1 MTSGSSEPSSDG
13 GRPGRLERCIRDM
26 VALNALPSACVGR
39 TLDEAF
45 DLMLDALPKALNCDL
60 VLIEVP
66 GPQRRRDAVWS
77 GSRVGT
83 TCLGELDAAVASARA
98 SNVLVYGSNALHWLE
113 AALPVGKEY
122 GRLLVARRAP
132 FEEDTDR
139 VLVRNAANLA
149 GTVLKSANVLEA
161 ARRKDEFIATFFD
174 AVTDYAIFMLDV
186 TGHVATWNAGAKAT
200 KGYEPQEIIGRHFS
214 IFYTDEDRKAGK
226 PEAILQAVQRD
237 GRVEDESWRVRK
249 DGSRFWANVVITALR
264 DQKAA
269 ITGFAKV
276 TRDLTHRRAAEEN
289 ARTLVREQLARA
301 ASENER
307 RRLLTLLEQVPAI
320 VNFLRGPDLVF
331 EFAHPKAVEA
341 TGGRE
346 LIGKPL
352 LVAIPEYR
360 DQPFYGRLRHVLE
373 TGEPFRQHEALAWFE
388 RDGHRVESYW
398 DSVYLPVRDSTGAIE
413 GVMTFDLEVTQGV
426 LARRELE
433 RVSRAKD
440 EFLATMSHE
449 LRTPLN
455 AMLGWS
461 TILKKKPRDEA
472 KLERGLEAI
481 ERNIRAQERLVND
494 LMDVSRIISGKLQ
507 LALRL
512 VEIST
517 VVHAAADV
525 VRHAAEAKGVRL
537 VVDLD
542 PDVGANVGD
551 PDRLQ
556 QIVWNLLSNA
566 IRFTPRGGRVLVT
579 GQRSVTG
586 ICLRVEDTGAGI
598 PSEHLPYIFDRFR
611 QVDSST
617 TRSHGGLGL
626 GLAIVRHLVEAH
638 GGSVEAKS
646 EGPDRGATF
655 TVNLPIRAIVHA
667 PPTQASGA
675 VDAQAPEAPPVE
687 DSREHF
693 LHDVRVLVV
702 DDDPDSLELLGIA
715 LGGAGAKVTAVHSA
729 REALAAPGP
738 FDVILSD
745 IGMPEIDGYTF
756 VRRVRSRDAG
766 ADIPAIALT
775 AYARAEDAER
785 ALRAGY
791 QEHFAK
797 PIDTGKLLEAV
808 KLWSRAR
815 SAAI

>member
-1 MTSGSSEPSSDG
+1 MTSGSSELSGDR

-45 DLMLDALPKALNCDL
+45 ALILDALPKALNCDL

-66 GPQRRRDAVWS
+66 DPHPRRDAVWS

-83 TCLGELDAAVASARA
+83 TGLGELDAAVASARA
-98 SNVLVYGSNALHWLE
+98 SNVLVYASNTLHWLE
-113 AALPVGKEY
+113 AALPVGKKY

-139 VLVRNAANLA
+139 VLVRSAANLA
-149 GTVLKSANVLEA
+149 GTVIDSANVLET
-161 ARRKDEFIATFFD
+161 ARRKDEFIATFLD

-200 KGYEPQEIIGRHFS
+200 KGYEPREIIGRHFS

-226 PEAILQAVQRD
+226 PETILRAVQRD

-264 DQKAA
+264 DRKGA

-276 TRDLTHRRAAEEN
+276 TRDLTQRRAAEEN

-352 LVAIPEYR
+352 LVAVPEFR

-388 RDGHRVESYW
+388 KDGHKVESYW
-398 DSVYLPVRDSTGAIE
+398 DSVYLPVRDSTGSIE
-413 GVMTFDLEVTQGV
+413 GVMTFDLEVTQAV

-433 RVSRAKD
+433 QVSRAKD

-461 TILKKKPRDEA
+461 TILKRKPRDEA
-472 KLERGLEAI
+472 KLDRGLDAI
-481 ERNIRAQERLVND
+481 VRNIRAQERLVND

-507 LALRL
+507 LTLRL
-512 VEIST
+512 VDIST
-517 VVHAAADV
+517 VVHAAAEV
-525 VRHAAEAKGVRL
+525 VRHAAEAKGVGL

-566 IRFTPRGGRVLVT
+566 IRFTPAGGRVLVT

-586 ICLRVEDTGAGI
+586 ICLCVEDTGAGI

-617 TRSHGGLGL
+617 TRRHGGLGL

-646 EGPDRGATF
+646 EGPNRGATF
-655 TVNLPIRAIVHA
+655 TVNLPIRAIVNA
-667 PPTQASGA
+667 PPTRESGA
-675 VDAQAPEAPPVE
+675 VDTMAPEAPPVG
-687 DSREHF
+687 DSRDN
-693 LHDVRVLVV
+693 LLRDVRVLVV
-702 DDDPDSLELLGIA
+702 DDDPDSLELLGVA
-715 LGGAGAKVTAVHSA
+715 LGGAGAQVTAVRSA

-756 VRRVRSRDAG
+756 VRRVRSRDTG

-775 AYARAEDAER
+775 AYARKEDAER

-791 QEHFAK
+791 QEHLAK
-797 PIDTGKLLEAV
+797 PIDIGKLLEAV
-808 KLWSRAR
+808 KLWSRAH
-815 SAAI
+815 SVAM

>member
-1 MTSGSSEPSSDG
+1 MTSDSSGPPGDS
-13 GRPGRLERCIRDM
+13 GRQGRLERCVRDI
-26 VALNALPSACVGR
+26 VSLTALPSACVGR

-45 DLMLDALPKALNCDL
+45 DLVLGALPRALDCEL

-66 GPQRRRDAVWS
+66 GPQRRRDAVWC
-77 GSRVGT
+77 GARVGST
-83 TCLGELDAAVASARA
+83 GLGEIDAAVAGAGA
-98 SNVLVYGSNALHWLE
+98 SNVLVYASNPLHWLE
-113 AALPVGKEY
+113 VALPAGKEQ

-132 FEEDTDR
+132 FEDDIDR
-139 VLVRNAANLA
+139 VLVRSAANVA
-149 GTVLKSANVLEA
+149 GTVLESANVLET
-161 ARRKDEFIATFFD
+161 ARRKDEFISTLLD

-200 KGYEPQEIIGRHFS
+200 KGYETQEIIGKHFS

-226 PEAILQAVQRD
+226 PQAILAAVQRD

-264 DQKAA
+264 DHQGA

-276 TRDLTHRRAAEEN
+276 TRDLTQRRAAEEN

-301 ASENER
+301 ASEHER
-307 RRLLTLLEQVPAI
+307 RRLLTLLEQVPAL

-341 TGGRE
+341 AGGRP
-346 LIGKPL
+346 LTGKPL

-360 DQPFYGRLRHVLE
+360 DQPFFGRLRHVLE

-388 RDGHRVESYW
+388 RDGRRVESYW
-398 DSVYLPVRDSTGAIE
+398 DSVYLPVRDPTGAIE

-455 AMLGWS
+455 AILGWS
-461 TILKKKPRDEA
+461 TILKEAPRDET
-472 KLERGLEAI
+472 KLVRGLEVI
-481 ERNIRAQERLVND
+481 ERNARAQERLVSD

-507 LALRL
+507 LTLRL
-512 VEIST
+512 VEISS

-579 GQRSVTG
+579 GQRSAAG
-586 ICLRVEDTGAGI
+586 ICIRVEDTGAGI
-598 PSEHLPYIFDRFR
+598 SSEHLPYIFDRFR
-611 QVDSST
+611 QIDSSI

-626 GLAIVRHLVEAH
+626 GLAIVRHLAEAH

-655 TVNLPIRAIVHA
+655 AVNLPIRAIVSA
-667 PPTQASGA
+667 PPARESGPA
-675 VDAQAPEAPPVE
+675 DPTTSEAPPIRKGE
-687 DSREHF
+687 SF
-693 LHDVRVLVV
+693 LRNVRALVV
-702 DDDPDSLELLGIA
+702 DDDPDSLELLSVV
-715 LGGAGAKVTAVHSA
+715 LGSAGAKVTAVHSA
-729 REALAAPGP
+729 HEALAAPGP

-745 IGMPEIDGYTF
+745 IGMPEMDGYTF
-756 VRRVRSRDAG
+756 VRRVRSRDTG

-775 AYARAEDAER
+775 AFARTEDADR

-797 PIDTGKLLEAV
+797 PVDAGKLLEAV
-808 KLWSRAR
+808 KIWSRR
-815 SAAI
+815 

>member
-1 MTSGSSEPSSDG
+1 
-13 GRPGRLERCIRDM
+13 M

-39 TLDEAF
+39 TLDEVF
-45 DLMLDALPKALNCDL
+45 DLVLDALPRALDCQL

-66 GPQRRRDAVWS
+66 GPQRRRDAVWC
-77 GSRVGT
+77 GARVGT
-83 TCLGELDAAVASARA
+83 TCLGEIDAAVASARA
-98 SNVLVYGSNALHWLE
+98 SNVLVYASDQLHWLE
-113 AALPVGKEY
+113 AALPVGKEH

-139 VLVRNAANLA
+139 VLVRSAANVA
-149 GTVLKSANVLEA
+149 GTVLESAIVLET
-161 ARRKDEFIATFFD
+161 ARRKDEFIATFLD
-174 AVTDYAIFMLDV
+174 AVTDYAIFMLDI

-200 KGYEPQEIIGRHFS
+200 KGYETQEIIGKHFS

-226 PEAILQAVQRD
+226 PEAILKAVQRD
-237 GRVEDESWRVRK
+237 GRVEDESWRLRK
-249 DGSRFWANVVITALR
+249 DGSRFWANVVITAIR
-264 DQKAA
+264 DQQSA

-276 TRDLTHRRAAEEN
+276 TRDLTQRRAAEEN

-307 RRLLTLLEQVPAI
+307 RRLLTLLEQVPAS
-320 VNFLRGPDLVF
+320 VNFLRGPDLIF

-341 TGGRE
+341 VGGRE
-346 LIGKPL
+346 LLGKPL
-352 LVAIPEYR
+352 LEAIPEYR
-360 DQPFYGRLRHVLE
+360 DQPICGRLRHVLE
-373 TGEPFRQHEALAWFE
+373 TGEPFRQHEALVWLE

-461 TILKKKPRDEA
+461 TILKQKPRDEA
-472 KLERGLEAI
+472 KLERGLEVI
-481 ERNIRAQERLVND
+481 ERNVRAQERLVSD
-494 LMDVSRIISGKLQ
+494 LMDVSRIITGKLQ
-507 LALRL
+507 LRLQL
-512 VEIST
+512 VEISA

-525 VRHAAEAKGVRL
+525 VRHAAEAKGVHL
-537 VVDLD
+537 VIDLD

-579 GQRSVTG
+579 GERSAAG
-586 ICLRVEDTGAGI
+586 ICLRVDDTGAGI
-598 PSEHLPYIFDRFR
+598 SSEHLPYVFDRFH
-611 QVDSST
+611 QVDSSM
-617 TRSHGGLGL
+617 TRAHGGLGL
-626 GLAIVRHLVEAH
+626 GLAIVRYLTEAH

-655 TVNLPIRAIVHA
+655 VVNLPIRALVDA
-667 PPTQASGA
+667 PPAQEATPEGAEAADASP
-675 VDAQAPEAPPVE
+675 VDEPA
-687 DSREHF
+687 REC
-693 LHDVRVLVV
+693 LRNVRVLVV
-702 DDDPDSLELLGIA
+702 DDDPDSLEVLGVV
-715 LGGAGAKVTAVHSA
+715 LGRAGAKVTAVHSA
-729 REALAAPGP
+729 REALAAGGS

-745 IGMPEIDGYTF
+745 IGMPEMDGYTF
-756 VRRVRSRDAG
+756 MRRVRSRDTG
-766 ADIPAIALT
+766 ANVPAIALT

-791 QEHFAK
+791 QDHFAK
-797 PIDTGKLLEAV
+797 PVDAGKLLQAV
-808 KLWSRAR
+808 KMWSCR
-815 SAAI
+815 

>member
-1 MTSGSSEPSSDG
+1 
-13 GRPGRLERCIRDM
+13 M
-26 VALNALPSACVGR
+26 VALHALPSACMGR
-39 TLDEAF
+39 TLN
-45 DLMLDALPKALNCDL
+45 DALDL
-60 VLIEVP
+60 VLEALPTALDCTLVLIDMP
-66 GPQRRRDAVWS
+66 GPQRRREAVWCGARVS
-77 GSRVGT
+77 STRVG
-83 TCLGELDAAVASARA
+83 EIDAAVASAGA
-98 SNVLVYGSNALHWLE
+98 SDVLVYASNPLHWLE

-122 GRLLVARRAP
+122 GRILVARRAP

-139 VLVRNAANLA
+139 VLVQSAANLA
-149 GTVLKSANVLEA
+149 GTALGSASVLEA
-161 ARRKDEFIATFFD
+161 ARRKDEFIATLLD

-186 TGHVATWNAGAKAT
+186 TGHVATWNAGAKAL
-200 KGYEPQEIIGRHFS
+200 KGYEPQEIIGKHLS
-214 IFYTDEDRKAGK
+214 IFYTDQDRKAGR
-226 PEAILQAVQRD
+226 PEATLKAVQRD

-249 DGSRFWANVVITALR
+249 DGSRFWANVVVTALR
-264 DQKAA
+264 DRKSA
-269 ITGFAKV
+269 ITGFVKV
-276 TRDLTHRRAAEEN
+276 TRDLTQRRAAEEN
-289 ARTLVREQLARA
+289 ARTLLSEQLARA
-301 ASENER
+301 VSDNER

-331 EFAHPKAVEA
+331 EFAHPKAVEL

-352 LVAIPEYR
+352 LVAIPEHR
-360 DQPFYGRLRHVLE
+360 DQPFHGRLRHVLE
-373 TGEPFRQHEALAWFE
+373 TGESFRQHDALAWFE
-388 RDGHRVESYW
+388 RDGQRVESYW

-413 GVMTFDLEVTQGV
+413 GVMTFDLEVTEGV
-426 LARRELE
+426 LARRALE

-440 EFLATMSHE
+440 EFLATVSHE

-461 TILKKKPRDEA
+461 TILKQKPCDEA
-472 KLERGLEAI
+472 KLARGLEVI
-481 ERNIRAQERLVND
+481 ERNARAQERLIND

-507 LALRL
+507 LTLRL
-512 VEIST
+512 VEISG

-525 VRHAAEAKGVRL
+525 VRHAAEAKRVRL

-542 PDVGANVGD
+542 PDVGTNVGD

-556 QIVWNLLSNA
+556 QVVWNLLSNA
-566 IRFTPRGGRVLVT
+566 IRFTPAGGRVHVT

-586 ICLRVEDTGAGI
+586 ICIRIEDTGAGI

-617 TRSHGGLGL
+617 TRCHGGLGL

-655 TVNLPIRAIVHA
+655 TIKLPIRAIVDATPA
-667 PPTQASGA
+667 PGSVPEEAAPATPTIG
-675 VDAQAPEAPPVE
+675 E
-687 DSREHF
+687 SRETF
-693 LHDVRVLVV
+693 LRDVRVLVV
-702 DDDPDSLELLGIA
+702 DDDPDSLELIGVA
-715 LGGAGAKVTAVHSA
+715 LGGAGAKVTAVPSA

-745 IGMPEIDGYTF
+745 VGMPEMDGYAF
-756 VRRVRSRDAG
+756 VRRVRARDTG

-797 PIDTGKLLEAV
+797 PVDAGKLLEAV